1 MEGGDCGVVWE
12 CGVTFFIYLFEVFDE
27 MLGVVGG
34 GGGIFEY
41 AKSVVRINIVVFTA
55 ACRRT
60 ANTFAINAGAF
71 SDILLCLIF

>member
-1 MEGGDCGVVWE
+1 MEGGECGVVWE

-27 MLGVVGG
+27 MMGAVGG

-41 AKSVVRINIVVFTA
+41 AKSVVRIHIVVFTA

-60 ANTFAINAGAF
+60 ANTFAIDTRTC
-71 SDILLCLIF
+71 SDVLIYLIC